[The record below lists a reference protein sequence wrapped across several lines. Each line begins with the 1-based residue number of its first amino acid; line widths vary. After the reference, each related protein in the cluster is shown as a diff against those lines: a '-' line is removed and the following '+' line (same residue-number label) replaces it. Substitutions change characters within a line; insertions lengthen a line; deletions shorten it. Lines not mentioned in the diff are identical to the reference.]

1 SGAISLA
8 NSNTVIAGCI
18 VFALYYLFQFLN
30 SKKLNFDAPVIGDA
44 SDLRSALINGYNQC
58 PNTPFLLPTAAHPTI
73 ILPIKDRYFG
83 HYTAFA
89 NNTEGDAVTTSVKV
103 DLTQSIARALENM
116 QAETELAFATELPK
130 PKDWI
135 PIYALYSPELKK
147 VRQHYTDAAEFLR
160 PIFNQRFKE
169 MERDDFEKPQDMIQ
183 WMIDNSGNN
192 AKDATFQGRCQLLIS
207 FAALHTTS
215 GLLGNAMLD
224 LAARPKYI
232 EALREEIA
240 ANLPENTQITK
251 QILTKLRKMDSF
263 LKESQRM
270 NPLNLVTMNRKMMDT
285 VQLSDGTI
293 LPKGSFL
300 GMAAG
305 SIGFDPR
312 IFENPDEFD
321 GFRFE
326 KLRQQ
331 EGAENKFQLV
341 TTGKD
346 SLAFGHGTHSCPG
359 RFFASNEIK
368 TMLIEL
374 LRNYDFQLLPGT
386 ERPKNLKSDMSLVVD
401 PTAQIQIKERCR

>member
-1 SGAISLA
+1 M
-8 NSNTVIAGCI
+8 V
-18 VFALYYLFQFLN
+18 
-30 SKKLNFDAPVIGDA
+30 
-44 SDLRSALINGYNQC
+44 
-58 PNTPFLLPTAAHPTI
+58 
-73 ILPIKDRYFG
+73 
-83 HYTAFA
+83 
-89 NNTEGDAVTTSVKV
+89 
-103 DLTQSIARALENM
+103 
-116 QAETELAFATELPK
+116 
-130 PKDWI
+130 
-135 PIYALYSPELKK
+135 
-147 VRQHYTDAAEFLR
+147 
-160 PIFNQRFKE
+160 
-169 MERDDFEKPQDMIQ
+169 
-183 WMIDNSGNN
+183 
-192 AKDATFQGRCQLLIS
+192 
-207 FAALHTTS
+207 
-215 GLLGNAMLD
+215 
-224 LAARPKYI
+224 
-232 EALREEIA
+232 
-240 ANLPENTQITK
+240 
-251 QILTKLRKMDSF
+251 
-263 LKESQRM
+263 
-270 NPLNLVTMNRKMMDT
+270 VTMNRKMMDT

-293 LPKGSFL
+293 LPKGSFV